1 MQNDVSQDRSVPLD
15 FFQICAIVWN
25 RRWTLVLITVIVLA
39 LSTVYAFTARERFR
53 AEVLLRPADTRAN
66 SGGLSSQLGGLG
78 GLASIAGINLNTNN
92 SAEPVAVLTSRE
104 FTAAFIE
111 DLNLLPVLFPKRW
124 DAVSKQWKPSMFSG
138 PPDIRDAVRYFNK
151 TVRAVQE
158 DKKTGFITMSVEWT
172 DPKIA
177 ADWANVL
184 VDRLNARMRE
194 RALAESTLNV
204 AYLKEELGAS
214 NLVAL
219 QQSIGRVL
227 ENELQKLMLAKATKE
242 YSFKIID
249 HAQPPKWHSWPRRAL
264 IIGGGLFF
272 GIVGSALFIATFHIA
287 RLRFREAQR
296 RQTRT

>member
-1 MQNDVSQDRSVPLD
+1 MQNDASSDRPVHLD
-15 FFQICAIVWN
+15 FFQICAVVWN
-25 RRWTLVLITVIVLA
+25 RRWTLI
-39 LSTVYAFTARERFR
+39 LSTVFVVGLATIYAFTAQDQFR
-53 AEVLLRPADTRAN
+53 AEVLLKPADTKTN
-66 SGGLSSQLGGLG
+66 SGLSSQLGGLG
-78 GLASIAGINLNTNN
+78 GLASIAGINLGTNN

-111 DLNLLPVLFPKRW
+111 DLNLLPVLYPKRW
-124 DAVSKQWKPSMFSG
+124 DAIAKRWKPSMLFS

-151 TVRAVQE
+151 SVRSVQE
-158 DKKTGFITMSVEWT
+158 DKKTNFITMSIEWT

-177 ADWANVL
+177 ADWANLL
-184 VDRLNARMRE
+184 VDRLNERMRS
-194 RALAESTLNV
+194 RALAESELNV
-204 AYLKEELGAS
+204 SYLKEELASS

-249 HAQPPKWHSWPRRAL
+249 HAQPPKWHSWPKRAL

-272 GIVGSALFIATFHIA
+272 GIIGSALFIATLHIA
-287 RLRFREAQR
+287 RLRFRESKR
-296 RQTRT
+296 RQASY